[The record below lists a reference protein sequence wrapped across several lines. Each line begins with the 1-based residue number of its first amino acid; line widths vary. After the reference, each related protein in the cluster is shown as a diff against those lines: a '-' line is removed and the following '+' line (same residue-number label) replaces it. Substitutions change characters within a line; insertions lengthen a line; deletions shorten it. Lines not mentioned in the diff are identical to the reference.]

1 MTYELC
7 HFSLIF
13 PTWLSWI
20 FVALGVPIF
29 GAGLWRAFRSN
40 SAIKLEWSKKAIS
53 GNIYPIILFVI
64 GFVLFFGGLAA
75 VVADYH
81 SPFARW
87 VGGVVPALISEQDP
101 AVKADLNNEPLGN
114 LASKLNRTARY
125 SVRLSPA
132 AGKTA
137 ITGTYQE
144 AYCGADLMG
153 RICRNNDS
161 KLTCDID
168 VAAKVIRI
176 CAKSDERPC
185 KAQSP

>member
-1 MTYELC
+1 MTHELC

-20 FVALGVPIF
+20 FVVLGLPIF
-29 GAGLWRAFRSN
+29 YAALWKAFRSN
-40 SAIKLEWSKKAIS
+40 SSIKLEWSKKAIS
-53 GNIYPIILFVI
+53 GNIYPIILLLV
-64 GFVLFFGGLAA
+64 GSVPFFGGLAA
-75 VVADYH
+75 AVAGYH
-81 SPFARW
+81 PPFARR
-87 VGGVVPALISEQDP
+87 VGGVVPMLISEQDP
-101 AVKADLNNEPLGN
+101 AAKADLNNEPLGN
-114 LASKLNRTARY
+114 LASKLNRAALY

-132 AGKTA
+132 ASKTA

-153 RICRNNDS
+153 RICRNNDG

-168 VAAKVIRI
+168 VAAKIIRI